1 MKRLF
6 VTLATTAGMV
16 LATPA
21 LAASDYLLKLDG
33 VKGEAAATIEISSWS
48 WGTSNPSASENHEV
62 KSPRDAASGLATGKR
77 QHEPIIIV
85 HGSAAQ
91 AAAGSGAAA
100 ASYAATGR
108 MGAGKASMSDLSVM
122 REGAAAGVNVAVG
135 DVNGDGLVDF
145 ADTDNASEVSQFTLQ
160 FDKSSPELA
169 TKCVK
174 GTHFPTAII
183 TARGT
188 SYVLEDAVVTG
199 CITGQPQIVDNK
211 RTGDQM
217 PNRIS
222 MNVTTPKQTQ
232 GATFGEK
239 VNQGLQAAGSALAQ
253 GAMRMTLTGQL
264 KHTKTGHVTI
274 LK

>member
-6 VTLATTAGMV
+6 AALATTAGLA

-21 LAASDYLLKLDG
+21 MAASDYLLELDG
-33 VKGEAAATIEISSWS
+33 VKGESAATIEISSWS
-48 WGTSNPSASENHEV
+48 WGVSNPSVAEHHEV

-85 HGSAAQ
+85 RGSAAL
-91 AAAGSGAAA
+91 ASSGGGAAA

-122 REGAAAGVNVAVG
+122 REGAAGGVNVAVG
-135 DVNGDGLVDF
+135 DVNGDGMVDF
-145 ADTDNASEVSQFTLQ
+145 ADAGAASEVSQFTLQ
-160 FDKSSPELA
+160 FDNASPELA
-169 TKCVK
+169 AKCATGK
-174 GTHFPTAII
+174 HFPKATI

-188 SYVLEDAVVTG
+188 SYVLEDAVVTS
-199 CITGQPQIVDNK
+199 CTTGQPQIVENQ

-239 VNQGLQAAGSALAQ
+239 VNQGLHAAGSALAQ
-253 GAMRMTLTGQL
+253 GAMRMTVTGQL
-264 KHTKTGHVTI
+264 KHTKTGHVTL